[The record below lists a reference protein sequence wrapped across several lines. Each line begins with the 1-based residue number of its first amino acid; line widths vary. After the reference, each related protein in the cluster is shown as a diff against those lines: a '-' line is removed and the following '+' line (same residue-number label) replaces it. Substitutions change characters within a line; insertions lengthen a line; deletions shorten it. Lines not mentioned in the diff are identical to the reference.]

1 MEKYRKSH
9 FFRCVQKKSKLMCK
23 FWNIQKISFS
33 FLNSIFWISYWY
45 IVLYFEKPLKT
56 ERLSYVQWTFT
67 NLLDNHVSTEVLT
80 TRADYRGECPPP
92 SKLTITVFKRQN
104 NIKSRHKNQLAA
116 PDARFVYQRLLWCSC
131 RKIWKFKATQNMKSI
146 YYPNNPKRV
155 PK

>member
-1 MEKYRKSH
+1 MQWTFTRRIILITDVLRGSQSRNPGDDNVENKH
-9 FFRCVQKKSKLMCK
+9 GQTQTT
-23 FWNIQKISFS
+23 QKIKKYTKW
-33 FLNSIFWISYWY
+33 L
-45 IVLYFEKPLKT
+45 
-56 ERLSYVQWTFT
+56 QWTFT

-104 NIKSRHKNQLAA
+104 NIKSRHQNQLPA

-155 PK
+155 PKKTKEILALE